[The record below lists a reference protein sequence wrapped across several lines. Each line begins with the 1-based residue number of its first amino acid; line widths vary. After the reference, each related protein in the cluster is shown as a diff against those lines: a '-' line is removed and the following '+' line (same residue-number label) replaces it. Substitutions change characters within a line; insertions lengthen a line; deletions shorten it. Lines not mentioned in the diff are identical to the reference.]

1 MKGPEKRLTGQHQKK
16 SLKNYCCVKNLNLP
30 DENQKTSYLSL
41 TDDTDGISICYAIN
55 GVTSSMLSLTTVPT
69 QQLLLLTRK

>member
-30 DENQKTSYLSL
+30 FKNYLVANTTNFL
-41 TDDTDGISICYAIN
+41 ALAKAI
-55 GVTSSMLSLTTVPT
+55 
-69 QQLLLLTRK
+69 K